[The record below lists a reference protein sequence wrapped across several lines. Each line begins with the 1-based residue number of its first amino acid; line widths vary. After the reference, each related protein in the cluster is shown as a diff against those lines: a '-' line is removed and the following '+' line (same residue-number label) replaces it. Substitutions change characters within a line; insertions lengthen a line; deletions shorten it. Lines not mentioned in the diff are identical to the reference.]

1 MRKFRGKR
9 KDNGEWVYG
18 SYYTRRYDP
27 DRPEDIIID
36 TDGVMFIVIPE
47 TVGQSTGKTERWR
60 QDRLVWEG
68 DIVKFRFEYGFIG
81 NLQQKTV
88 RAVVVYNT
96 NTAQYEVGGHSL
108 EDALDKGGKV
118 IGDIHSNP
126 ELLETDPETQ

>member
-1 MRKFRGKR
+1 MREFRGNR
-9 KDNGEWVYG
+9 VDNKKWAKG
-18 SYYTRRYDP
+18 YYA
-27 DRPEDIIID
+27 IID
-36 TDGVMFIVIPE
+36 TGNRDMRHFIITTKAKLGVEYYQSQVHRGFPRLEGSFEVIPE

-96 NTAQYEVGGHSL
+96 
-108 EDALDKGGKV
+108 
-118 IGDIHSNP
+118 
-126 ELLETDPETQ
+126 